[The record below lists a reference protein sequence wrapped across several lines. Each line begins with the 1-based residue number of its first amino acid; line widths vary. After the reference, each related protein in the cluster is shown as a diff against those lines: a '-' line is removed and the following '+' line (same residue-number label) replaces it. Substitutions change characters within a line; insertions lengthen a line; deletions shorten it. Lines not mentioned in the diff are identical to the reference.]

1 MQDSGWIKLHRS
13 IMDHWLWQDKPF
25 SKGQAMIDLILCGN
39 YKDQK
44 ILVDGSLRNIERGN
58 IITSVR
64 KLCDRWGWS
73 NTKVRRFLKMLENDG
88 MITVKSDSKKTVIN
102 VVNYSVYQGF
112 DYEKTTQKRQRS
124 DTKTSQK
131 HTNKK
136 VKKVK
141 NNNKYNN
148 IRACACMPPTYE
160 QVSRYC
166 EQRKNHIDAKR
177 FVDYYE
183 SRDWMMGNAKM
194 KNWKAAVRYWERSG
208 GNNTGNVKS
217 VVERL
222 DCERDYDFRLL
233 EKQLFD
239 KQMTG

>member
-1 MQDSGWIKLHRS
+1 
-13 IMDHWLWQDKPF
+13 
-25 SKGQAMIDLILCGN
+25 MIDLVLCGN
-39 YKDQK
+39 YKQQK
-44 ILVDGSLRNIERGN
+44 FFVDGSFQNMDRGS

-102 VVNYSVYQGF
+102 IVNYSIYQDF
-112 DYEKTTQKRQRS
+112 DIKETTQERQRS
-124 DTKTSQK
+124 DTETSQK

-148 IRACACMPPTYE
+148 TRACACEPPTYE

-166 EQRKNHIDAKR
+166 KERKNHIDAKR
-177 FVDYYE
+177 FVDYYA
-183 SRDWMMGNAKM
+183 SKGWMIGSSTMTD
-194 KNWKAAVRYWERSG
+194 WKAAVRYWERSG
-208 GNNTGNVKS
+208 GNNVSRSNTTVGH
-217 VVERL
+217 L
-222 DCERDYDFRLL
+222 DCERDYDFDSL